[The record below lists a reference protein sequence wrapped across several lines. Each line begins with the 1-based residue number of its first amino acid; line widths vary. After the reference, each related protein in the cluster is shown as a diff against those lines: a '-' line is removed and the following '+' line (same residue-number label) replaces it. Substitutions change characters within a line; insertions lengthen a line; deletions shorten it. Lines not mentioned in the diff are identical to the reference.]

1 MTIMLI
7 VIAIMIVI
15 AILVI
20 YTIAKIYRTDFLS
33 GIIDLV
39 DDDFDVFDD

>member
-1 MTIMLI
+1 MINILI
-7 VIAIMIVI
+7 IIAIMLFI

-20 YTIAKIYRTDFLS
+20 YIISVIYRTDFLS

-39 DDDFDVFDD
+39 DDDFDVFND

>member
-1 MTIMLI
+1 MLI

>member
-1 MTIMLI
+1 MTNTLI
-7 VIAIMIVI
+7 VIAIIIVI

-20 YTIAKIYRTDFLS
+20 YIIAKIYRTDFLS